1 MNAYKKEELVGVS
14 VVYREQERR
23 TSKITS
29 FVDIDNF
36 PSMLANGGLGNAMID
51 ESLMAALKNKKQTKD
66 YSWLGV

>member
-1 MNAYKKEELVGVS
+1 MTRNDKYDG
-14 VVYREQERR
+14 

-36 PSMLANGGLGNAMID
+36 PDMLASGGLGNAMID
-51 ESLMAALKNKKQTKD
+51 ESLIKSLKTETSQKD